1 MIEISRLFFC
11 AYTKLHHGKR
21 MNTQPHHQDNI
32 FKGIICGILAF
43 FLFATMNA
51 AGKMLGDNHHA
62 LEISFWRCSIAVI
75 PFLLFMT
82 ARREFSLL
90 TVQKPWTLLA
100 RVIVGN
106 LSLVATFAAVKY
118 LPLSNATILFMTAAL
133 ITPAIAFFVL
143 KENIGI
149 KRWSAILI
157 GFIGVIIVANPS
169 AIDANTRYMIGVA
182 LALAGAIGYSIIHI
196 LLRQMK
202 EEKSFTVTLYFLLS
216 GTVMFGIA
224 MPFISVPVETTTQI
238 IAILI
243 VGISGALAQ
252 LFLTMAFKYAPASS
266 IAPFNMTGL
275 LFASIFDAFIWNY
288 IPGIP
293 VFTGAFIIISS
304 TLYIIH
310 RERIAKVEMNN
321 G

>member
-1 MIEISRLFFC
+1 MN
-11 AYTKLHHGKR
+11 AQQTTKE
-21 MNTQPHHQDNI
+21 QHQDHI
-32 FKGIICGILAF
+32 LKGILFGVLAF
-43 FLFATMNA
+43 FLFAAMNA
-51 AGKMLGDNHHA
+51 AGKILGSTHHA
-62 LEISFWRCSIAVI
+62 LEISFWRCAVAII
-75 PFLLFMT
+75 PFLLYMT

-90 TVQKPWTLLA
+90 KVKKPWTLFA

-106 LSLVATFAAVKY
+106 LSLVATFAAVKF
-118 LPLSNATILFMTAAL
+118 LPLSTATILFMTAAL

-143 KENIGI
+143 KETIGI
-149 KRWSAILI
+149 KRWSAILV

-169 AIDANTRYMIGVA
+169 ALDTNTQYMIGVT
-182 LALAGAIGYSIIHI
+182 LALLGAVGYSIIHI

-224 MPFISVPVETTTQI
+224 MPFISAPIETSTQI
-238 IAILI
+238 IALLV
-243 VGISGALAQ
+243 VGGCGALAQ
-252 LFLTMAFKYAPASS
+252 LFLTLAFKYAPASS

-275 LFASIFDAFIWNY
+275 LFASIFDAFIWHY

-293 VFTGAFIIISS
+293 VFTGAFIIISA

-310 RERIAKVEMNN
+310 RERITKAENKP
-321 G
+321 